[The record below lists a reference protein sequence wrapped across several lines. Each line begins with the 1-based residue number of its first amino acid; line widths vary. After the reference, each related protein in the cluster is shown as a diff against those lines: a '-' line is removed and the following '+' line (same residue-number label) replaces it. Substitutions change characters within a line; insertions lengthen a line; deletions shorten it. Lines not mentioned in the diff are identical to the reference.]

1 MGHEGR
7 EYGPSHFKAL
17 RVSSHRVHKCDMIR
31 PLPSTRPA
39 GITLRDAREIALM
52 REAGRIIA
60 LTHAHLKPFIHP
72 GISTAELNRLAE
84 DFIRSHGATPTFLGY
99 GRGLATGRPAVDGF
113 PAAICTS
120 LNDEV
125 VHGIPD
131 PRRILHAGDL
141 LSIDVGV
148 TYQGWVADSG
158 WTYPVGAI
166 STDAQRLLDVT
177 EAALWAGI
185 EQTRPGNRLGDVS
198 AAVQRCVETR
208 GFTILRE
215 LTGHGV
221 GREMHEPPHVLNYG
235 SPGVGPLLRPGLTL
249 ALETMVGTGGWRV
262 QTDAD
267 GWTVRTQDGSLSA
280 HFEHTI
286 ALTSDGIEILTVP
299 GGSQPNS

>member
-1 MGHEGR
+1 
-7 EYGPSHFKAL
+7 
-17 RVSSHRVHKCDMIR
+17 MIR
-31 PLPSTRPA
+31 PLSSARPA

-52 REAGRIIA
+52 RAAGRIVA
-60 LTHAHLKPFIHP
+60 LTHAHLKPLIHP
-72 GISTAELNRLAE
+72 GISTAELNRVAE
-84 DFIRSHGATPTFLGY
+84 DFIRSHGAIPTFLGY
-99 GRGLATGRPAVDGF
+99 GRGVAIGAAANGF

-125 VHGIPD
+125 VHGIPS
-131 PRRILHAGDL
+131 PRRILHEGDL

-148 TYQGWVADSG
+148 THQGWVADSG

-166 STDAQRLLDVT
+166 STNAQRLLDAT

-185 EQTRPGNRLGDVS
+185 AQARPGNRLGDVS

-221 GREMHEPPHVLNYG
+221 GREMHEAPHVLNYG
-235 SPGVGPLLRPGLTL
+235 APGVGPLLRPGLTL
-249 ALETMVGTGGWRV
+249 ALETMVGTSGWRV
-262 QTDAD
+262 QTDPD

-286 ALTSDGIEILTVP
+286 ALTSDGAEILTIRDD
-299 GGSQPNS
+299 SQPNS